1 MQWSVVLLFVAAA
14 SLIWLENRDKTNV
27 NKIKVKA
34 AASSYTKQD
43 LIKKIDEIPSWVKFP
58 DRERAE
64 WLNQV
69 IAQFWPTL
77 NNYIVKIFRGSI
89 QNKIR
94 KKYESFRFES
104 IDFGCNV
111 RMRYFFKLQSKHKCA
126 ILAAENRRDQ
136 GLQFFVDQRLHYNR
150 L

>member
-1 MQWSVVLLFVAAA
+1 MQWSLVLLFVAAA

-43 LIKKIDEIPSWVKFP
+43 LIKKIDEIPSWVSKKKIAPNVDTLYDFFQVKFP

-69 IAQFWPTL
+69 I
-77 NNYIVKIFRGSI
+77 
-89 QNKIR
+89 
-94 KKYESFRFES
+94 
-104 IDFGCNV
+104 
-111 RMRYFFKLQSKHKCA
+111 
-126 ILAAENRRDQ
+126 
-136 GLQFFVDQRLHYNR
+136 
-150 L
+150 

>member
-1 MQWSVVLLFVAAA
+1 VG
-14 SLIWLENRDKTNV
+14 
-27 NKIKVKA
+27 
-34 AASSYTKQD
+34 KQ
-43 LIKKIDEIPSWVKFP
+43 KKIAPNVDTLYDFFQVKFP

-94 KKYESFRFES
+94 KKYESFRFEG
-104 IDFGCNV
+104 IDFGCNPPKIDGIKV
-111 RMRYFFKLQSKHKCA
+111 
-126 ILAAENRRDQ
+126 
-136 GLQFFVDQRLHYNR
+136 YNSSSTKDSIIIDFEV